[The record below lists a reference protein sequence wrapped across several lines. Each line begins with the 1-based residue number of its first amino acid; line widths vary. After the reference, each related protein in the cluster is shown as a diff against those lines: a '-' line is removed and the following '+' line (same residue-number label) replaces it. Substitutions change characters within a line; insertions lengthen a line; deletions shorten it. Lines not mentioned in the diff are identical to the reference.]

1 MNNSLNKSL
10 VWITVMLLVLAGCA
24 GTRTKDSTG
33 EYVDD
38 TAITAKVKA
47 VLLADK
53 EVSGL
58 RINVETMKGVVHLS
72 GTVST
77 RHEANKAAELA
88 RSVAGVKSVH
98 NGLHVE

>member
-47 VLLADK
+47 ALLADK

-72 GTVST
+72 GVVST
-77 RHEANKAAELA
+77 QHEANKAVELA
-88 RSVAGVKSVH
+88 RGIAGVKSVH